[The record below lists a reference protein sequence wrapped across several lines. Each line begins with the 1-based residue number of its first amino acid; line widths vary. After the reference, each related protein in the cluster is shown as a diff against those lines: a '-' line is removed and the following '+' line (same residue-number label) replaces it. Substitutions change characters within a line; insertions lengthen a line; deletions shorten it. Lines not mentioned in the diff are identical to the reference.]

1 MNNQSNSNIGPREL
15 PKQTAKWNRGTIEF
29 RGYDDVML
37 TITTW
42 TNFVPVGLAS

>member
-29 RGYDDVML
+29 RGGDAML

-42 TNFVPVGLAS
+42 TNLNFVGLAS